1 MKTQYQTILILWNKA
16 MNLKDLFYIFS
27 LEITNILTKQKE
39 LTFHHTSTFKIC
51 SSSFCIK
58 IFITMWHCFIYNICI
73 YIVLYIELV
82 LYIKSHPTAEVQPER
97 DGISPCLHRHMEALI
112 SFLSIFV
119 IMRNLSLYL
128 LEAVKKQRK
137 CYALNLILLSTE

>member
-97 DGISPCLHRHMEALI
+97 GRHFAVLTQAHGGLN
-112 SFLSIFV
+112 FLPFHFCNYEKSV
-119 IMRNLSLYL
+119 TVPVRGCQK
-128 LEAVKKQRK
+128 A
-137 CYALNLILLSTE
+137 T